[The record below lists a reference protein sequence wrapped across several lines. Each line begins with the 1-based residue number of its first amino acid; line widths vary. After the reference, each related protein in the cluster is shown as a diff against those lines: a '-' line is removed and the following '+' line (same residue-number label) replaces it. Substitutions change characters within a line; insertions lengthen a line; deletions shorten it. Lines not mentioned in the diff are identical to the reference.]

1 MKVNGSDRNQE
12 RLREVVF
19 TMVPTAHGEVKAPLF
34 WEVARESGLGNGGWC
49 RKEPAEM
56 EEVEIWTIGAGPRRL
71 RRTDRG
77 EGAAR
82 DLRLGAGIATGE

>member
-1 MKVNGSDRNQE
+1 
-12 RLREVVF
+12 
-19 TMVPTAHGEVKAPLF
+19 
-34 WEVARESGLGNGGWC
+34 
-49 RKEPAEM
+49 M

-71 RRTDRG
+71 RRTERG